1 MRMCDEHC
9 ESYAGSR
16 LSRRS
21 ILKASALAAL
31 VPWTT
36 GLAIAEETGALPNN
50 IAPDAALKRLMDGN
64 MRYVANT
71 PNQRDFSAGRAARV
85 KSQYPIAAILS
96 CADSRVALELAF
108 DQNPGDL
115 FVMRVAGNVMN
126 EDLLA
131 SLEYGVK
138 FLGTPLVMVLG
149 HTNCGAVSAAI
160 NVLKNDAVLPGHL
173 PGLISSIKPAVA
185 MAEKAHAD
193 DLLNRSIVENVRLQ
207 VAQLK
212 KSAPIVDKFY
222 EAGKIDIVGAVYDLA
237 TGKITLS

>member
-1 MRMCDEHC
+1 MCD
-9 ESYAGSR
+9 R
-16 LSRRS
+16 LDDEVPEIQTSRRS
-21 ILKASALAAL
+21 ILKAGAIVALA
-31 VPWTT
+31 PWTV
-36 GLAIAEETGALPNN
+36 GLAAAEEPGALPNN
-50 IAPDAALKRLMDGN
+50 IAPDAALQRLMEGN

-71 PNQRDFSAGRAARV
+71 PNQRDFSADRAARV

-96 CADSRVALELAF
+96 CADSRVAPELAF

-185 MAEKAHAD
+185 VAEKAHAD
-193 DLLNRSIVENVRLQ
+193 DLLNSSIVENVRLQ
-207 VAQLK
+207 VVQIK
-212 KSAPIVDKFY
+212 KSAPIVNIFY

-237 TGKITLS
+237 TGKITLT